1 MSPSKGNVES
11 VKKIDWEDNNL
22 NNESWPLISR
32 LFLNGNIHKSFHIFL
47 QFHFYYI
54 SISFFQYLDR
64 VIIIGGL
71 SSP

>member
-1 MSPSKGNVES
+1 MSPSESNVEL
-11 VKKIDWEDNNL
+11 VNKIDWEDNNL

-32 LFLNGNIHKSFHIFL
+32 LFLNGKIHKSFHIFL
-47 QFHFYYI
+47 QFHFLYI

-64 VIIIGGL
+64 VIIIGRL